1 MPRSRGV
8 SSNKETKAR
17 RLSLPL
23 LLLLLATGALALQD
37 RLAVLVE
44 LELGDDDLGGSD
56 GGGNRLAVALLADDC
71 VKNLVRICRLEGI
84 EGYALPLT

>member
-1 MPRSRGV
+1 MSLGTVMYRQPE
-8 SSNKETKAR
+8 KEAR
-17 RLSLPL
+17 RLGLLLP

-56 GGGNRLAVALLADDC
+56 GDLNRLAVALLADDC
-71 VKNLVRICRLEGI
+71 KR
-84 EGYALPLT
+84 T